1 MPKNEPKRAANHLVP
16 LLTGLPEVYTPLE
29 GCSSK
34 TAGSLKTRTPL
45 QGAQTG
51 PNSCSGLFCGARQ
64 REMAITEK
72 FPPPGFARVIIIPP
86 L

>member
-1 MPKNEPKRAANHLVP
+1 TARSL
-16 LLTGLPEVYTPLE
+16 YPLE